1 MRTSIFL
8 LFAIFSI
15 VSCIKDDQN
24 DDSVLYDNNYY
35 LFNFDY
41 NNSYIIQSIQDTIT
55 TENGFFQNKFSSNNF
70 QAAEP
75 SASIWLT
82 DGEINDTLRSCCS
95 NYNYQKNP
103 STIIRIW
110 FPSSS
115 ITDGIYKYDFDSTS
129 NEFHININNQMH
141 FSNIW
146 ESTETNYLD
155 SSNIIAS
162 SSGHNPSDNKVDNAK
177 IKIENLNTLEVSVK
191 FIINTMD
198 GNIIKGSYQGNLNN
212 FLYQVCDSDCD

>member
-1 MRTSIFL
+1 
-8 LFAIFSI
+8 
-15 VSCIKDDQN
+15 
-24 DDSVLYDNNYY
+24 
-35 LFNFDY
+35 
-41 NNSYIIQSIQDTIT
+41 
-55 TENGFFQNKFSSNNF
+55 
-70 QAAEP
+70 
-75 SASIWLT
+75 
-82 DGEINDTLRSCCS
+82 
-95 NYNYQKNP
+95 
-103 STIIRIW
+103 
-110 FPSSS
+110 
-115 ITDGIYKYDFDSTS
+115 
-129 NEFHININNQMH
+129 MH

-155 SSNIIAS
+155 SSNFIAN